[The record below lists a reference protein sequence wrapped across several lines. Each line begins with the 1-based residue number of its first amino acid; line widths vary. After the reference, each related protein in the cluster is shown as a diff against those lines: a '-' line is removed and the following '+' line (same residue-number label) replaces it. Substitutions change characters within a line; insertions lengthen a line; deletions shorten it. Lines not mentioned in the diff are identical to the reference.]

1 VRQGLE
7 RSEQRRTDDW
17 TSISSGSSAANRIR
31 IPGAQHLN
39 FTDAAL
45 AADGATAEQR
55 WMKFGP
61 VEPAR
66 ALTMTAE
73 LVRAFF
79 DQTFERAKL

>member
-1 VRQGLE
+1 
-7 RSEQRRTDDW
+7 
-17 TSISSGSSAANRIR
+17 
-31 IPGAQHLN
+31 
-39 FTDAAL
+39 
-45 AADGATAEQR
+45 
-55 WMKFGP
+55 MKFGP